1 MTEPIFLGIS
11 SLFVLIFLIIIRI
24 PIAYAMILTGGIGIM
39 SIDGVGTIFN
49 QLKTLAYGQFSNY
62 DLSVVPL
69 FILMG
74 ALASRIGL
82 SSALFAAA
90 NSWLS
95 WLRGGSAMAAIS
107 ACAGFGAIC
116 GSSIATA
123 STMGRVA
130 LPELLK
136 FNYSISLATGV
147 LAAGGVLGILIPP
160 SIVLII
166 YALIVEVNIVSMF
179 AAALIPGLLA
189 ICLFLATIAIF
200 VAIYPDAAPKTR
212 KTDKEERIR
221 ATIGILP
228 VASVFIIVLG
238 GMYAG
243 FFNPTPAASLG
254 VGLVLIIG
262 YVTKKLNLTQLKE
275 ALLETAGLSG
285 MIYLILLGA
294 ELMKIYM
301 SRTGLP
307 QALADWIL
315 VAGFEPMSVLIVLL
329 LGIILLGCL
338 LDSLSIILLIIP
350 FFWPVLVELNGGV
363 HIAAETAGFGMTTG
377 DLKIWFG
384 ILALVVVEVGLIT
397 PPVGMNVF
405 VISSIAD
412 NCDISDTFKGVSPFF
427 VAELIRIVILVS
439 LPILALWLPNILT
452 GN

>member
-262 YVTKKLNLTQLKE
+262 YVTKKLNFTQLKE

>member
-189 ICLFLATIAIF
+189 ICLFLATIAVF

-262 YVTKKLNLTQLKE
+262 YITKKLNLTQLKE

-307 QALADWIL
+307 QALSDWIL
-315 VAGFEPMSVLIVLL
+315 VAGFEPMSVIIVLL
-329 LGIILLGCL
+329 LGMILLGCL

-452 GN
+452 G

>member
-136 FNYSISLATGV
+136 FNYSIALATGV

-166 YALIVEVNIVSMF
+166 YALIVELNLVSMF
-179 AAALIPGLLA
+179 AAALIPCLLA
-189 ICLFLATIAIF
+189 IGLFLATIAVC

-212 KTDKEERIR
+212 KTGKEERIR

-262 YVTKKLNLTQLKE
+262 YITKKLNLTQLKE

-307 QALADWIL
+307 QALSDWIL
-315 VAGFEPMSVLIVLL
+315 VAGFEPMSVIIVLL
-329 LGIILLGCL
+329 LGMILLGCL

-363 HIAAETAGFGMTTG
+363 HIAAESAGFGMTTG

-427 VAELIRIVILVS
+427 IAELIRIVILFS
-439 LPILALWLPNILT
+439 LPILALWLPNILS
-452 GN
+452 G

>member
-228 VASVFIIVLG
+228 VASVFFIVLG

-262 YVTKKLNLTQLKE
+262 YVTKKLNFTQLKE

-452 GN
+452 G

>member
-11 SLFVLIFLIIIRI
+11 SLFVLIFLIILRI

-39 SIDGVGTIFN
+39 SIDGAGTIFN

-200 VAIYPDAAPKTR
+200 VAIYPDAAPKTQI
-212 KTDKEERIR
+212 TDKEERIR

-228 VASVFIIVLG
+228 VASVFFIVLG

-262 YVTKKLNLTQLKE
+262 YVTKKLNFTQLKE

-452 GN
+452 G

>member
-427 VAELIRIVILVS
+427 IAELIRIVILVS

-452 GN
+452 G

>member
-228 VASVFIIVLG
+228 VASVFFIVLG

-427 VAELIRIVILVS
+427 IAELIRIVILVS

-452 GN
+452 G

>member
-82 SSALFAAA
+82 SSASFAAA

-136 FNYSISLATGV
+136 FNYSIPLATGV

-200 VAIYPDAAPKTR
+200 VAIYPDAAPETR

-412 NCDISDTFKGVSPFF
+412 NCDISDTFRGVSPFF
-427 VAELIRIVILVS
+427 IAELIRIVILIS
-439 LPILALWLPNILT
+439 LPILALWLPNILS
-452 GN
+452 G

>member
-200 VAIYPDAAPKTR
+200 VAIFPDAAPKTR
-212 KTDKEERIR
+212 KTDKDERIR
-221 ATIGILP
+221 ATIGIFP

-307 QALADWIL
+307 QALADWIV

-329 LGIILLGCL
+329 LSIILLGCL

-363 HIAAETAGFGMTTG
+363 QITAETAGFGMTTG

-427 VAELIRIVILVS
+427 IAELIRIVILVS
-439 LPILALWLPNILT
+439 LPVLALWLPNILT
-452 GN
+452 G

>member
-11 SLFVLIFLIIIRI
+11 SLFVLIFLIVIRI

-228 VASVFIIVLG
+228 VASVFFIVLG

-262 YVTKKLNLTQLKE
+262 YVTKKLNFTQLKE

>member
-24 PIAYAMILTGGIGIM
+24 PIAYAMILTGGVGIM

-228 VASVFIIVLG
+228 VASVFFIVLG

-405 VISSIAD
+405 VISSIAG

-427 VAELIRIVILVS
+427 IAELIRIVILVS

-452 GN
+452 G

>member
-130 LPELLK
+130 LTELLK

-262 YVTKKLNLTQLKE
+262 YVTKKLNFTQLKE

-452 GN
+452 G

>member
-189 ICLFLATIAIF
+189 ICLFLATIVVF

-262 YVTKKLNLTQLKE
+262 YITKKLNLTQLKE

-307 QALADWIL
+307 QALSDWIL
-315 VAGFEPMSVLIVLL
+315 VAGFEPMSVIIVLL
-329 LGIILLGCL
+329 LGMILLGCL

-363 HIAAETAGFGMTTG
+363 HIAAESAGFGMTTG

-427 VAELIRIVILVS
+427 IAELIRIVILFS
-439 LPILALWLPNILT
+439 LPILALWLPNILS
-452 GN
+452 G

>member
-315 VAGFEPMSVLIVLL
+315 VAGFEPMSVLIALL

-427 VAELIRIVILVS
+427 IAELIRIVILVS

-452 GN
+452 S

>member
-189 ICLFLATIAIF
+189 ICLFLATIAVF

-238 GMYAG
+238 GIYAG

-452 GN
+452 G

>member
-39 SIDGVGTIFN
+39 GIDGVGTVFN

-262 YVTKKLNLTQLKE
+262 YVTKKLNFTQLKE

-427 VAELIRIVILVS
+427 IAELIRIVILVS

>member
-315 VAGFEPMSVLIVLL
+315 IAGFEPMSVLIVLL

-363 HIAAETAGFGMTTG
+363 HVAAETAGFGMTTG

-412 NCDISDTFKGVSPFF
+412 NCDISDTFKGVFPFF
-427 VAELIRIVILVS
+427 IAELIRIVILIS

-452 GN
+452 G

>member
-39 SIDGVGTIFN
+39 GIDGVGTVFN

-189 ICLFLATIAIF
+189 ICLFLATIAVF

-238 GMYAG
+238 GIYAG

-254 VGLVLIIG
+254 VSLVLIIG

-275 ALLETAGLSG
+275 ALLETASLSG

-412 NCDISDTFKGVSPFF
+412 NCDISDTFRGVSPFF
-427 VAELIRIVILVS
+427 IAELIRIVILVS
-439 LPILALWLPNILT
+439 LPILALWLPNILS
-452 GN
+452 G

>member
-24 PIAYAMILTGGIGIM
+24 PIAYAMILTGGIGVM
-39 SIDGVGTIFN
+39 NIDGVGTIFN

-212 KTDKEERIR
+212 KTDKEERMR

-412 NCDISDTFKGVSPFF
+412 NCDISDTFRGVSPFF
-427 VAELIRIVILVS
+427 IAELIRIVILVS

-452 GN
+452 G

>member
-212 KTDKEERIR
+212 KMDKEERIR

-262 YVTKKLNLTQLKE
+262 CVTKKLNLIRLKE

-427 VAELIRIVILVS
+427 IAELIRIVILVS
-439 LPILALWLPNILT
+439 LPISALWLPNILT
-452 GN
+452 G

>member
-189 ICLFLATIAIF
+189 ICLFLATIAVF

-212 KTDKEERIR
+212 KTNKEERIR

-262 YVTKKLNLTQLKE
+262 YITKKLNLTQLKE

-307 QALADWIL
+307 QALSDWIL
-315 VAGFEPMSVLIVLL
+315 VAGFEPMSVIIVLL
-329 LGIILLGCL
+329 LGMILLGCL

-363 HIAAETAGFGMTTG
+363 HIAAESAGFGMTTG

-427 VAELIRIVILVS
+427 IAELIRIVILFS
-439 LPILALWLPNILT
+439 LPILALWLPNILS
-452 GN
+452 G

>member
-189 ICLFLATIAIF
+189 ICLFLATIAVF

-262 YVTKKLNLTQLKE
+262 YITKKLNLTQLKE

>member
-123 STMGRVA
+123 STMGKVA

-452 GN
+452 G

>member
-228 VASVFIIVLG
+228 VASVFFIVLG

-262 YVTKKLNLTQLKE
+262 YVTKKLNFTQLKE

-307 QALADWIL
+307 QALSDWIL
-315 VAGFEPMSVLIVLL
+315 VAGFEPMSVIIVLL
-329 LGIILLGCL
+329 LGMILLGCL

-363 HIAAETAGFGMTTG
+363 HIAAESAGFGMTTG

-427 VAELIRIVILVS
+427 IAELIRIVILFS
-439 LPILALWLPNILT
+439 LPILALWLPNILS
-452 GN
+452 G

>member
-189 ICLFLATIAIF
+189 ICLFLATIAVF

-212 KTDKEERIR
+212 KTGKEERIR

-262 YVTKKLNLTQLKE
+262 YITKKLNLTQLKE

-307 QALADWIL
+307 QALSDWIL

-329 LGIILLGCL
+329 LGMILLGCL

-363 HIAAETAGFGMTTG
+363 HIAAESASFGMTTG

-427 VAELIRIVILVS
+427 IAELIRIVILFS
-439 LPILALWLPNILT
+439 LPILALWLPNILS
-452 GN
+452 G

>member
-11 SLFVLIFLIIIRI
+11 SLFVLIFLIVIRI

-452 GN
+452 G

>member
-212 KTDKEERIR
+212 KMDKEERIR

-228 VASVFIIVLG
+228 VASVFFIVLG

-262 YVTKKLNLTQLKE
+262 YVTKKLNFTQLKE

-452 GN
+452 G